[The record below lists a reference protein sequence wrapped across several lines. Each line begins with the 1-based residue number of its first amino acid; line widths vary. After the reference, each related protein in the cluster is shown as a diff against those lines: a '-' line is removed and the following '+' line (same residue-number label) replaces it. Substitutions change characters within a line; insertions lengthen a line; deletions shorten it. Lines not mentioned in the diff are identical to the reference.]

1 MLILVIIIIK
11 ITISIIIW
19 GFVALAEYGRHD

>member
-1 MLILVIIIIK
+1 MVILVIIIIK

-19 GFVALAEYGRHD
+19 GFVALVECGRHD

>member
-1 MLILVIIIIK
+1 MVILVIIIIK

-19 GFVALAEYGRHD
+19 GFVALVEYDMHK